1 VVGREGIGVTD
12 LEMTPFSLASLDSAQ
27 IDVSLLYGGK
37 WTPYYVLFEEPSFQ
51 DIAAWIVGQE
61 DDNKEGDFVYK
72 VETEQTPASD
82 FVVI

>member
-12 LEMTPFSLASLDSAQ
+12 LEMTPFSLASLDF
-27 IDVSLLYGGK
+27 
-37 WTPYYVLFEEPSFQ
+37 FEEPSFQ